1 MIVLTT
7 TDDNREIQRCYDLG
21 ANVYIIKPVNYESF
35 ANAIRQ
41 LGLFLSVMQVPE
53 TRRPCPSRSASST
66 SMTMSA
72 LVGWCS
78 APCPVTASPWTGLP
92 AVRGGA
98 GPAAGRFQCD
108 RARPRP
114 RRTRSGLEV
123 LAKIRAEPA
132 PPPVIYVTGSDDAR
146 VAVAALKAGAV
157 DYVWKDVQG
166 HYRDLL
172 IESIRSALAQE
183 KLRRDKEQADREI
196 REARDRAELLLSE
209 VNHRVANSL
218 ALVSSLAGLQAKG
231 VADESAR
238 LALHEM
244 QARIAAIAGVHRR
257 LYTSP
262 DVRSV
267 DMAIYLE
274 SLVRELGAAIEGS
287 ADTHAADARR
297 RQGASA
303 RPGQGRRCRRHGD
316 RAGDERL
323 QIRLSRL
330 AAGEIRVGLR
340 RCAEGGRTDHRGR
353 RRRLFRRRRRPG
365 LGLGMRIVKAM
376 AGNLRSE
383 VRFDPSKGAR
393 ASVAFALEGH

>member
-1 MIVLTT
+1 MPDTIRILYI
-7 TDDNREIQRCYDLG
+7 DDDLALGRLMQRSLSRHGIALDWAASGAEGVQALRQAAFHAIALDHDLG
-21 ANVYIIKPVNYESF
+21 GE
-35 ANAIRQ
+35 
-41 LGLFLSVMQVPE
+41 
-53 TRRPCPSRSASST
+53 
-66 SMTMSA
+66 
-72 LVGWCS
+72 
-78 APCPVTASPWTGLP
+78 
-92 AVRGGA
+92 
-98 GPAAGRFQCD
+98 
-108 RARPRP
+108 
-114 RRTRSGLEV
+114 SGLEV
-123 LAKIRAEPA
+123 LAKIRAEPS

-183 KLRRDKEQADREI
+183 ELRRDKEQVDREI

-287 ADTHAADARR
+287 ADTHRLLLDV
-297 RQGASA
+297 
-303 RPGQGRRCRRHGD
+303 D
-316 RAGDERL
+316 REL
-323 QIRLSRL
+323 RL
-330 AAGEIRVGLR
+330 APDKAVAVGVMVTELVTNAYKYAYPAGGGEIRVGLR
-340 RCAEGGRTDHRGR
+340 RKADERLMLSVEDDGIGWAGSGGSQGA
-353 RRRLFRRRRRPG
+353 G
-365 LGLGMRIVKAM
+365 VGCRIINAMSTNIKATLAYDSLH
-376 AGNLRSE
+376 AGSRVTVEFL
-383 VRFDPSKGAR
+383 A
-393 ASVAFALEGH
+393 